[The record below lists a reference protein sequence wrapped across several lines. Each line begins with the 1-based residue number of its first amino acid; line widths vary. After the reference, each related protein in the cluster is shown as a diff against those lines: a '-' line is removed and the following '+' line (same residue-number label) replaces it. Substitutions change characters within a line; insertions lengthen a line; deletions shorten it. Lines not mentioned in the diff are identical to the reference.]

1 MPVLTKDGKGPN
13 QIKLEKE
20 GYVHKGTS
28 LEKQIENLKKNLGVG
43 WQRKLNEQTLRRL
56 EKKKKLQTNTVGDGN
71 TKTNGKDAK
80 AEKAELKN
88 ANFKAED
95 NKLHKY
101 ASYSY
106 QWTLSSLS
114 QDNIDDWNGNI
125 DSLGQNIIARSAGIG
140 GKDNVV
146 DRRKS
151 GKYGMEAGTGSA
163 SIAEVLAARN
173 RRKEDASLETLRD
186 QLDIY
191 FEKVIIT
198 GVHTPNPDRKLMNF
212 TKIEMELSE
221 PMGISLYEKLR
232 GAAVANGFR
241 DHLDAPFLLTL
252 DFIGM
257 DTQGKTHKEIPRRY
271 FPIKIVN
278 SEMDMGAG
286 GTMYTVTAV
295 PWTEFGM
302 VNRYLYL
309 RGTATIKG
317 FSITDALKSLE
328 TILSSHQRKEK
339 ELDYRAVE
347 DEYRFTVDPFFTSQ
361 DSPIDNNTMSI
372 FTFNEKGN
380 DGFRGEIHHF
390 GAQRMKKMGRKPQ
403 IMVARPNTS
412 ISHILERIMLRTR
425 YFRQITRTFTEE
437 YWGKLSEQQKGDVLS
452 KEYVPW
458 FKIVTTVHT
467 EAGNFDSLRKK
478 EKKIIHYHI
487 KPFLV
492 HILNFVVPGLGG
504 GSLYGK
510 YVKKRYNYTFTGRN
524 LDILDLNIKYK
535 YAFFQSRLIMS
546 DYHDDEDNQD
556 ASKSELEKM
565 RWAYGLGEYPE
576 KLNPLSMEPIY
587 QDSEDSIVKGSN
599 QNNMTVTQQYY
610 DYLTNPDADM
620 MRVEMRIMGD
630 PAFIGH
636 DFAIPMPLSMT
647 NKTVSSI
654 EGAGRLGGMVF
665 DDKLGAFNVDQAE
678 PLVTLN
684 FKFPRDF
691 NEQSGFYSTKNK
703 DNAQFSGL
711 YKVAKVE
718 SIFDQGQFT
727 QDLLMV
733 RFKNQTGT
741 VKDTQFEVKETKD
754 KPTGTVGPWSMR

>member
-1 MPVLTKDGKGPN
+1 MKVYTKIVYDKDDNIIEEQSYDYNGPVSQTKKSLQQLLKSDKYK
-13 QIKLEKE
+13 I
-20 GYVHKGTS
+20 HKA
-28 LEKQIENLKKNLGVG
+28 KIEEMKKNS
-43 WQRKLNEQTLRRL
+43 
-56 EKKKKLQTNTVGDGN
+56 VGDGN

-95 NKLHKY
+95 NRLHKY

-114 QDNIDDWNGNI
+114 QDNIDDWNNNI
-125 DSLGQNIIARSAGIG
+125 DSLGQNVIARSAGIG
-140 GKDNVV
+140 GKDTVV
-146 DRRKS
+146 DRRKD
-151 GKYGMEAGTGSA
+151 AGTG
-163 SIAEVLAARN
+163 
-173 RRKEDASLETLRD
+173 DASVAEEIYGRIRRGEDEALDTLRD

-232 GAAVANGFR
+232 AAAVANGFR

-257 DTQGKTHKEIPRRY
+257 DTEGKTHKEIPRRY

-302 VNRYLYL
+302 VNRYLYT

-317 FSITDALKSLE
+317 GSITEALDSLE
-328 TILSSHQRKEK
+328 KILKKHQEKEK
-339 ELDYRAVE
+339 ELDYRSIE
-347 DEYRFTVDPFFTSQ
+347 DEYRFTIDPFFTSQ

-372 FTFNEKGN
+372 FTFNEKGS
-380 DGFRGEIHHF
+380 DGFRGEIHHY
-390 GAQRMKKMGRKPQ
+390 GKGHPIGQNSTRKPQ
-403 IMVARPNTS
+403 IYVARPNTS
-412 ISHILERIMLRTR
+412 ISHILERIMLRTK

-467 EAGNFDSLRKK
+467 EAGHFDSLRKK

-535 YAFFQSRLIMS
+535 YAFFQSRLVMS
-546 DYHDDEDNQD
+546 DYHDDEDNAD
-556 ASKSELEKM
+556 ASKADLEKA
-565 RWAYGLGEYPE
+565 RWAYGSGEYPE
-576 KLNPLSMEPIY
+576 KLNPLTMEPIF
-587 QDSEDSIVKGSN
+587 QDAEDSIVKGSS
-599 QNNMTVTQQYY
+599 QTNMAVTQQYY

-636 DFAIPMPLSMT
+636 DFAIPMPLAMT
-647 NKTVSSI
+647 NRRVNTI
-654 EGAGRLGGMVF
+654 EGAGKLGGMVF
-665 DDKLGAFNVDQAE
+665 DENLGAFNVDQAE
-678 PLVTLN
+678 PLITLN

-691 NEQSGFYSTKNK
+691 DEKSGFYSTKNK

-711 YKVAKVE
+711 YKVVKVE
-718 SIFDQGQFT
+718 SSFDQGQFT
-727 QDLLMV
+727 QDLTMV

-741 VKDTQFEVKETKD
+741 VKDTEFEVKETKD

>member
-1 MPVLTKDGKGPN
+1 MKVYTKIVYDKDDNIIEEQSYDYNGPVSHAHKSW
-13 QIKLEKE
+13 EKVRKTDK
-20 GYVHKGTS
+20 YKKHKAF
-28 LEKQIENLKKNLGVG
+28 IEAQKKKNS
-43 WQRKLNEQTLRRL
+43 
-56 EKKKKLQTNTVGDGN
+56 VGDGN
-71 TKTNGKDAK
+71 TKTNGKDSK

-88 ANFKAED
+88 SNFKAED

-106 QWTLSSLS
+106 QWTLSGLS
-114 QDNIDDWNGNI
+114 EQNINDWNGNI
-125 DSLGQNIIARSAGIG
+125 DSLGQNIVARSAGIG
-140 GKDNVV
+140 GKDTVV
-146 DRRKS
+146 DRRKD
-151 GKYGMEAGTGSA
+151 AGTG
-163 SIAEVLAARN
+163 
-173 RRKEDASLETLRD
+173 DASVAEDIYARERRGEDQALDTLRD

-191 FEKVIIT
+191 FEKVVIT

-232 GAAVANGFR
+232 AAAVANDFR

-257 DTQGKTHKEIPRRY
+257 DTEGKTHKEIPRRY

-286 GTMYTVTAV
+286 GTMYTLTAV

-302 VNRYLYL
+302 VNRYLYT

-317 FSITDALKSLE
+317 GSITDALKSLE
-328 TILSSHQRKEK
+328 TILKKHQAKEK
-339 ELDYRAVE
+339 ELDYRTIE

-390 GAQRMKKMGRKPQ
+390 GKGNPKAPGQGKFKPQ

-412 ISHILERIMLRTR
+412 ISHILERIMLKTK
-425 YFRQITRTFTEE
+425 YFRQITKTFTED

-535 YAFFQSRLIMS
+535 YAFFQSRLVMS

-556 ASKSELEKM
+556 ASKSDLEKA
-565 RWAYGLGEYPE
+565 RWAYGSGDYPE
-576 KLNPLSMEPIY
+576 KLNPLTMEPIF

-636 DFAIPMPLSMT
+636 DFAIPMPLAMT
-647 NKTVSSI
+647 NKRVSSI

-665 DDKLGAFNVDQAE
+665 DEKLGAFNVDQAE

-741 VKDTQFEVKETKD
+741 VKDTQFEVKETKE

>member
-1 MPVLTKDGKGPN
+1 MKVYTKIVYDKDDNIIEEQSYDYNGPVSHTKKSWEKL
-13 QIKLEKE
+13 IKTDK
-20 GYVHKGTS
+20 YKKHKA
-28 LEKQIENLKKNLGVG
+28 KIEEMKKNS
-43 WQRKLNEQTLRRL
+43 
-56 EKKKKLQTNTVGDGN
+56 VGDGN
-71 TKTNGKDAK
+71 TKTNGKDSK

-106 QWTLSSLS
+106 QWTLSGLS
-114 QDNIDDWNGNI
+114 EKNIDDWNNNI
-125 DSLGQNIIARSAGIG
+125 DTLGQNIVARSAGIG
-140 GKDNVV
+140 GKDTVV
-146 DRRKS
+146 DRRKD
-151 GKYGMEAGTGSA
+151 AGTG
-163 SIAEVLAARN
+163 
-173 RRKEDASLETLRD
+173 DASVAEEIYARERRGEDTALDTLRD

-191 FEKVIIT
+191 FEKVVIT

-232 GAAVANGFR
+232 AAAVANDFR

-257 DTQGKTHKEIPRRY
+257 DTEGKTHKEIPRRY

-286 GTMYTVTAV
+286 GTMYTLTAV

-302 VNRYLYL
+302 VNRYLYT

-317 FSITDALKSLE
+317 GSITDALKSLE
-328 TILSSHQRKEK
+328 TILKKHQEKEK
-339 ELDYRAVE
+339 ELDYRTVE

-390 GAQRMKKMGRKPQ
+390 GKGNPKAPGGGIKPQ

-467 EAGNFDSLRKK
+467 EAGKFDRLRKK

-510 YVKKRYNYTFTGRN
+510 YVKKRYNYTFTGKN

-535 YAFFQSRLIMS
+535 YAFFQSRLVMS

-556 ASKSELEKM
+556 ASKSDLEKS
-565 RWAYGLGEYPE
+565 RWAYGSGDYPE
-576 KLNPLSMEPIY
+576 KLNPLTMEPIF

-599 QNNMTVTQQYY
+599 QTNMTVTQQYY
-610 DYLTNPDADM
+610 DYLTNTDADM

-636 DFAIPMPLSMT
+636 DFAIPMPLAMT
-647 NKTVSSI
+647 NKRVASI

-665 DDKLGAFNVDQAE
+665 DEKLGAFNVDQAE

-754 KPTGTVGPWSMR
+754 KPTGTVHPWSTR

>member
-1 MPVLTKDGKGPN
+1 MKVYTKIVYDKDDNIIEEQSYDYNGPVSHTKKSYEKL
-13 QIKLEKE
+13 IKSDK
-20 GYVHKGTS
+20 YKKHKA
-28 LEKQIENLKKNLGVG
+28 KIEEMKKNS
-43 WQRKLNEQTLRRL
+43 
-56 EKKKKLQTNTVGDGN
+56 VGDGN

-125 DSLGQNIIARSAGIG
+125 DTLGQNIIARSAGIG
-140 GKDNVV
+140 GKDTVV
-146 DRRKS
+146 DRRKD
-151 GKYGMEAGTGSA
+151 AGTG
-163 SIAEVLAARN
+163 
-173 RRKEDASLETLRD
+173 DASVAEEIYARERRGEDTALDTLRD

-191 FEKVIIT
+191 FEKVVIT

-232 GAAVANGFR
+232 AAAVANDFR

-257 DTQGKTHKEIPRRY
+257 DTEGKTHKEIPRRY

-286 GTMYTVTAV
+286 GTMYTLTAV

-302 VNRYLYL
+302 VNRYLYT

-317 FSITDALKSLE
+317 GSITDALKSLE
-328 TILSSHQRKEK
+328 TILKKHQAKEK
-339 ELDYRAVE
+339 ELDYRTIE

-390 GAQRMKKMGRKPQ
+390 GKGNPRAPGDQKFRPQ

-412 ISHILERIMLRTR
+412 ISHILERIMLKTK
-425 YFRQITRTFTEE
+425 YFRQITKTFTED

-467 EAGNFDSLRKK
+467 EAGNFDRLRKK

-535 YAFFQSRLIMS
+535 YAFFQSRLVMS

-556 ASKSELEKM
+556 ASKADLEKA
-565 RWAYGLGEYPE
+565 RWAYGTGDYPE
-576 KLNPLSMEPIY
+576 KLNPLTMEPIF

-636 DFAIPMPLSMT
+636 DFAIPMPLAMT

-665 DDKLGAFNVDQAE
+665 DEKLGAFNVDQAE

-691 NEQSGFYSTKNK
+691 DEKSGFYSTKNK

-733 RFKNQTGT
+733 RFKNQQGT

>member
-1 MPVLTKDGKGPN
+1 MKVYTKIVYDKDDNIIEEQSYDYNGPVSHTKKSYEKL
-13 QIKLEKE
+13 IKSDK
-20 GYVHKGTS
+20 YKKHKA
-28 LEKQIENLKKNLGVG
+28 KIEEMKKNS
-43 WQRKLNEQTLRRL
+43 
-56 EKKKKLQTNTVGDGN
+56 VGDGN

-125 DSLGQNIIARSAGIG
+125 DTLGQNIIARSAGIG
-140 GKDNVV
+140 GKDTVV
-146 DRRKS
+146 DRRKD
-151 GKYGMEAGTGSA
+151 AGTG
-163 SIAEVLAARN
+163 
-173 RRKEDASLETLRD
+173 DASVAEEIYARERRGEDTALDTLRD

-191 FEKVIIT
+191 FEKVVIT

-232 GAAVANGFR
+232 AAAVANDFR

-257 DTQGKTHKEIPRRY
+257 DTEGKTHKEIPRRY

-286 GTMYTVTAV
+286 GTMYTLTAV

-302 VNRYLYL
+302 VNRYLYT

-317 FSITDALKSLE
+317 GSITDALKSLE
-328 TILSSHQRKEK
+328 TILKKHQAKEK
-339 ELDYRAVE
+339 ELDYRTIE

-390 GAQRMKKMGRKPQ
+390 GKGNPRAPGDQKFRPQ

-412 ISHILERIMLRTR
+412 ISHILERIMLKTK
-425 YFRQITRTFTEE
+425 YFRQITKTFTED

-467 EAGNFDSLRKK
+467 EAGNFDRLRKK

-535 YAFFQSRLIMS
+535 YAFFQSRLVMS

-556 ASKSELEKM
+556 ASKADLEKA
-565 RWAYGLGEYPE
+565 RWAYGTGDYPE
-576 KLNPLSMEPIY
+576 KLNPLTMEPIF

-636 DFAIPMPLSMT
+636 DFAIPMPLAMT

-665 DDKLGAFNVDQAE
+665 DEKLGAFNVDQAE

>member
-1 MPVLTKDGKGPN
+1 MKVYTKIVYDKDDNIIEEQSYDYNGPVSHTKKSYE
-13 QIKLEKE
+13 QLIKTEK
-20 GYVHKGTS
+20 YKKHKAF
-28 LEKQIENLKKNLGVG
+28 IEAQKKKNS
-43 WQRKLNEQTLRRL
+43 
-56 EKKKKLQTNTVGDGN
+56 VGDGN
-71 TKTNGKDAK
+71 TKTNGKDSK

-88 ANFKAED
+88 SNFKAED

-106 QWTLSSLS
+106 QWTLSGLS
-114 QDNIDDWNGNI
+114 EQNINDWNSNIDT
-125 DSLGQNIIARSAGIG
+125 LGQNIVARSAGIG
-140 GKDNVV
+140 GKDTVV
-146 DRRKS
+146 DRRKD
-151 GKYGMEAGTGSA
+151 AGTG
-163 SIAEVLAARN
+163 
-173 RRKEDASLETLRD
+173 DASVAEEMYARERRQEDQALDTLRD

-191 FEKVIIT
+191 FEKVVIT

-232 GAAVANGFR
+232 AAAVANDFR

-257 DTQGKTHKEIPRRY
+257 DTEGKTHKEIPRRY

-286 GTMYTVTAV
+286 GTMYTLTAV

-302 VNRYLYL
+302 VNRYLYT

-317 FSITDALKSLE
+317 NGITEALASLE
-328 TILSSHQRKEK
+328 SILKKHQEKEK
-339 ELDYRAVE
+339 ELDYRTVE

-380 DGFRGEIHHF
+380 DGFRGEIHHY
-390 GAQRMKKMGRKPQ
+390 GKGHPIGQNSTRKPQ

-412 ISHILERIMLRTR
+412 ISHILERVMLRTK
-425 YFRQITRTFTEE
+425 YFRQITRTFTED

-467 EAGNFDSLRKK
+467 EAGNFDRLRKK

-510 YVKKRYNYTFTGRN
+510 YVKKRYNYTFTGKN

-535 YAFFQSRLIMS
+535 YAFFQSRLVMS

-556 ASKSELEKM
+556 ASKADLEKA
-565 RWAYGLGEYPE
+565 RWAYGTGDYPE
-576 KLNPLSMEPIY
+576 KLNPLTMEPIF
-587 QDSEDSIVKGSN
+587 QDSEDSIVKGTN

-636 DFAIPMPLSMT
+636 DFAIPMPLAMT
-647 NKTVSSI
+647 NKRVSSI

-665 DDKLGAFNVDQAE
+665 DEKLGAFNVDQAE

>member
-1 MPVLTKDGKGPN
+1 MKVYTKIVYDKDDNIIEEQSYDYNGPVSQTKK
-13 QIKLEKE
+13 
-20 GYVHKGTS
+20 S
-28 LEKQIENLKKNLGVG
+28 LEKMKKTEKWIKHYADIEA
-43 WQRKLNEQTLRRL
+43 
-56 EKKKKLQTNTVGDGN
+56 KKKNTVGDGN

-88 ANFKAED
+88 SNFKAED

-106 QWTLSSLS
+106 QWTLSGLS
-114 QDNIDDWNGNI
+114 EQNINDWNNNIDT
-125 DSLGQNIIARSAGIG
+125 LGQNIVARSAGIG
-140 GKDNVV
+140 GKDTVV
-146 DRRKS
+146 DRRKD
-151 GKYGMEAGTGSA
+151 AGTG
-163 SIAEVLAARN
+163 
-173 RRKEDASLETLRD
+173 DASVAEEIYARERRQEDTALDTLRD

-191 FEKVIIT
+191 FEKVVIT

-232 GAAVANGFR
+232 AAAVANDFR

-257 DTQGKTHKEIPRRY
+257 DTEGKTHKEIPRRY

-286 GTMYTVTAV
+286 GTMYTLTAV

-302 VNRYLYL
+302 VNRYLYT

-317 FSITDALKSLE
+317 GSITDALKSLE
-328 TILSSHQRKEK
+328 TILKKHQEKEK
-339 ELDYRAVE
+339 ELDYRTIE

-390 GAQRMKKMGRKPQ
+390 GKGNPRAPGDQKFRPQ

-412 ISHILERIMLRTR
+412 ISHILERIMLKTK
-425 YFRQITRTFTEE
+425 YFRQITKTFTED

-467 EAGNFDSLRKK
+467 EAGNFDRLRKK

-510 YVKKRYNYTFTGRN
+510 YVKKRYNYTFTGKN

-535 YAFFQSRLIMS
+535 YAFFQSRLVMS

-556 ASKSELEKM
+556 ASKADLEKA
-565 RWAYGLGEYPE
+565 RWAYGTGDYPE
-576 KLNPLSMEPIY
+576 KLNPLTMEPIF
-587 QDSEDSIVKGSN
+587 QDSEDSIVKGTN

-636 DFAIPMPLSMT
+636 DFAIPMPLAMT
-647 NKTVSSI
+647 NKRVSSI

-665 DDKLGAFNVDQAE
+665 DEKLGAFNVDQAE